1 MSCQARWA
9 DTQYEP
15 HFLKL
20 RAFISVAQA
29 ILAGKY
35 GRFVR
40 NLLPCASCVSILEQ
54 NLRGKPRLAVFTNP
68 RATWRLATL
77 AENISA
83 SVIPRSAMRRVTEKS
98 SFGDFSFFALR
109 YCSSRTRLERLL
121 AQKTNEAPEAMIDV
135 KIDPMLA
142 PTRSH
147 SSNLSSQV
155 RITLARHGT
164 VVSDAI
170 IV

>member
-40 NLLPCASCVSILEQ
+40 NLLPCASCLSILEQ

-68 RATWRLATL
+68 AGDVATGDARGKYFRLCHSEVCHETGNRKKLVWR
-77 AENISA
+77 
-83 SVIPRSAMRRVTEKS
+83 
-98 SFGDFSFFALR
+98 FFLLR
-109 YCSSRTRLERLL
+109 FEILFKPDT
-121 AQKTNEAPEAMIDV
+121 P
-135 KIDPMLA
+135 
-142 PTRSH
+142 
-147 SSNLSSQV
+147 
-155 RITLARHGT
+155 
-164 VVSDAI
+164 
-170 IV
+170 